1 MQLARLPGDGLVL
14 MTMLRNPIERVLIEY
29 GQLRSG
35 RQTAAVPDAA
45 RCPEQRAAA
54 TCDRGVLAHQWSVS
68 EWLQCKGNRALS
80 RMTDTLASDLG
91 CAPTTGRTRFEQ
103 RLLEVR
109 ENLRGLRCV
118 RSLDGSIRSAAVT
131 VLD

>member
-1 MQLARLPGDGLVL
+1 MQVARLPGDGLEL

-35 RQTAAVPDAA
+35 RQTVAEPDAA
-45 RCPEQRAAA
+45 RCPEQAAAA

-68 EWLQCKGNRALS
+68 EWLQCKGNRAMS
-80 RMTDTLASDLG
+80 RMTDMLASDLG
-91 CAPTTGRTRFEQ
+91 CAPTTGRQRFEE

-109 ENLRGLRCV
+109 ENSRE
-118 RSLDGSIRSAAVT
+118 SS
-131 VLD
+131 